1 MDITFLLPKS
11 IYTRTI
17 YKRTHRS
24 GVLTIYGAFAVNAIA
39 QGFLEMACS
48 AAGVGPWPGRLRA
61 AANRLHS
68 RADPE
73 PNLATLPYRFD
84 RLKTMV
90 STNIRRLAAAL
101 PLAVCLAFA
110 QPPAKRMLKVE
121 DMHRFHDV
129 RDAQISPDGK
139 WVAYSVNTV
148 DTAADKSD
156 TDVWITSWDGTQH
169 LRMTTSPES
178 ESAPRWSPDGR
189 YLSFLSGRPGKA
201 RGNQVWLLDRNG
213 GEAQQLTDIKGRL
226 SGYEWSPDSKKLLL
240 VVADRDPSDPADEE
254 GGGSGGGAGRGGAAG
269 GKAPKPIV
277 IDRYKFKQ
285 DVVGYL
291 NQPGARLYLFDVE
304 TRKSEALT
312 DAALEAAAPS
322 WSPDGKWIA
331 FMARSGKDADRYNTS
346 NIFVMEARAGAA
358 PRQVTNYDGIK
369 SSASR
374 GRVEWS
380 PDGSRLVYL
389 QSTGAKQG
397 AYNMNRLA
405 VVPVAGGEPKTLA
418 ANLDRGV
425 SAPRFSRDGNSILFL
440 VADDRS
446 EYPASIPA
454 EDGAVHRLIRGQLV
468 ISQMEQGKDGRIAVI
483 AANDLK
489 PGEVHALENAELR
502 TLTHHNDKVMS
513 EFLLGATEE
522 FSCKAKDGNEVHGLI
537 VKPPDYQAGKK
548 YPTLLRIH
556 GGPNGQDQHAF
567 NFERQLFA
575 ANGYV
580 VVAVNYRGSSGRG
593 EKYQTIISADWGNK
607 EVVDLQAA
615 MDHVTA
621 TGLADPDR
629 LGIGGWSYGGIL
641 TDAMIAKDPRFK
653 AATSGAGTAFPL
665 ALYGVDQYII
675 QYDEELGPPW
685 KVGLEPWMR
694 ISYAF
699 LHADKIKTPTLF
711 LGGEKDFNVPLM
723 GGEQMYQALRSL
735 GIPTQL
741 IVYPGQNHG
750 IARPSYQRDRMER
763 YLAWYAKYLKPEPPP
778 AATSGAQ
785 NR

>member
-1 MDITFLLPKS
+1 M
-11 IYTRTI
+11 TRTI
-17 YKRTHRS
+17 
-24 GVLTIYGAFAVNAIA
+24 
-39 QGFLEMACS
+39 
-48 AAGVGPWPGRLRA
+48 A
-61 AANRLHS
+61 AATLLAGSLLLAQQPTKRL
-68 RADPE
+68 
-73 PNLATLPYRFD
+73 
-84 RLKTMV
+84 LK
-90 STNIRRLAAAL
+90 I
-101 PLAVCLAFA
+101 
-110 QPPAKRMLKVE
+110 E

-139 WVAYSVNTV
+139 WVAYTVNTV
-148 DTAADKSD
+148 DAAADKSD

-178 ESAPRWSPDGR
+178 EGTPRWSPDGR
-189 YLSFLSGRPGKA
+189 YLSFLSSRPGKA

-226 SGYEWSPDSKKLLL
+226 NSYEWSPDAKKLLL
-240 VVADRDPSDPADEE
+240 VMADRDPNDPADGEA
-254 GGGSGGGAGRGGAAG
+254 GGGGGRGGANAP
-269 GKAPKPIV
+269 APKPIV

-285 DVVGYL
+285 DVQGYL
-291 NQPGARLYLFDVE
+291 TAPPARIYLWDIE
-304 TRKSEALT
+304 TKKGEPLT
-312 DAALEAAAPS
+312 AADLEASAPS
-322 WSPDGKWIA
+322 YSPDGKWIA
-331 FMARSGKDADRYNTS
+331 FMARSGKDAERYNTS
-346 NIFVMEARAGAA
+346 NVFVMEAKAGAT
-358 PRQVTNYDGIK
+358 PRQITNYDGVK

-380 PDGSRLVYL
+380 PDGTRLVYL
-389 QSTGAKQG
+389 QSTGAKQN

-405 VVPVAGGEPKTLA
+405 VVPVAGGEPKILA
-418 ANLDRGV
+418 DKLDRGV
-425 SAPRFSRDGNSILFL
+425 SAPRFSRDGGSILFL

-446 EYPASIPA
+446 EYPASVPA
-454 EDGAVHRLIRGQLV
+454 NGGSVHRMIGGHLA
-468 ISQMEQGKDGRIAVI
+468 ISAFEQGKDGRIAVI
-483 AANDLK
+483 AATDLK
-489 PGEVHALENAELR
+489 PAEVHALENAELR
-502 TLTHHNDKVMS
+502 TLTHHNDALMS

-537 VKPPDYQAGKK
+537 VKPPDYQSGKR

-556 GGPNGQDQHAF
+556 GGPNGQDQHSF

-593 EKYQTIISADWGNK
+593 EKYQTVISADWGNK
-607 EVVDLQAA
+607 EVIDLQAA
-615 MDHVTA
+615 MDHVVS

-641 TDAMIAKDPRFK
+641 TDAMIAKDHRFK

-675 QYDEELGPPW
+675 QYDEEVGPPW

-699 LHADKIKTPTLF
+699 LHADQIATPTLF
-711 LGGEKDFNVPLM
+711 MGGEKDFNVPLM

-735 GIPTQL
+735 GVPTQL
-741 IVYPGQNHG
+741 VVYPGQNHG

-763 YLAWYAKYLKPEPPP
+763 YLAWYAKYLKPEMAAP
-778 AATSGAQ
+778 ASTSGGGA
-785 NR
+785 R